1 MVTMMKM
8 LKRADILLIII
19 LLFLSL
25 LPLLF
30 LPDSQASAVYAAITI
45 DGQLWRRV
53 PLSAHHG
60 HETITART
68 PDGHYNTIEID
79 DDTIAVQDADCPDRI
94 CIQQGKAQKP
104 GDIIV
109 CLPHKLLIEV
119 KGTSPDGTTAV
130 LPAR

>member
-1 MVTMMKM
+1 MANA
-8 LKRADILLIII
+8 LKFQWSPDEAIEKLYKHGLFDNSNRGFLQTLI
-19 LLFLSL
+19 
-25 LPLLF
+25 
-30 LPDSQASAVYAAITI
+30 D
-45 DGQLWRRV
+45 
-53 PLSAHHG
+53 
-60 HETITART
+60 
-68 PDGHYNTIEID
+68 NTIEID

>member
-30 LPDSQASAVYAAITI
+30 LPDSQASAVHADITI
-45 DGQLWRRV
+45 NGQLWRRV
-53 PLSAHHG
+53 PLSAHKG
-60 HETITART
+60 HETITVKT
-68 PDGHYNTIEID
+68 PDGHYNTITID
-79 DDTIAVQDADCPDRI
+79 DDTIAVQEADCPDRI
-94 CIQQGKAQKP
+94 CIQQGKAKKP

-109 CLPHKLLIEV
+109 CLPHKLLIEI
-119 KGTSPDGTTAV
+119 KGCTSESTSMV